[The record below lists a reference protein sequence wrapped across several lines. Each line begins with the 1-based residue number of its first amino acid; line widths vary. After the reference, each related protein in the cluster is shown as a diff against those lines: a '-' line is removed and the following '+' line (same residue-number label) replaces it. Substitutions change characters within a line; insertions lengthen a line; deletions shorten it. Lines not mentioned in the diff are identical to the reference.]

1 MSIKMSDVFGN
12 ETIENFGN
20 IVCAVGSDDLGT
32 FNTAKQAEYAA
43 SAISTHDEMQ
53 ARIVELESLIKE
65 ADDYLN
71 TNKLTTIC
79 NGSILHMAFKE
90 AIKDEKG
97 S

>member
-1 MSIKMSDVFGN
+1 MSDIKMSDVFGGSLIN
-12 ETIENFGN
+12 YSLSGVMTLTGIEKDAA
-20 IVCAVGSDDLGT
+20 I
-32 FNTAKQAEYAA
+32 QAIEQ
-43 SAISTHDEMQ
+43 HDAMQ

-79 NGSILHMAFKE
+79 NGSILHAAFKE